1 MQVHIPHVDW
11 HRVFEDS
18 PSSYSYSIIS
28 KGYDRYYLG
37 NGLEVFMV
45 DNPAHAHDA
54 MMRLRASM
62 RVGARVWM
70 CVQACVGVCR
80 HSCVYECTRACV
92 LYVFMR
98 VMYTFLHVMC
108 ACVLTIISVHAGV
121 HACICMG
128 AYCLYRAH
136 SNE

>member
-70 CVQACVGVCR
+70 CVQACVCVCVCAGIHVCMSVLER
-80 HSCVYECTRACV
+80 VCYMFSCVSCTHFCMSCV
-92 LYVFMR
+92 
-98 VMYTFLHVMC
+98 HVC
-108 ACVLTIISVHAGV
+108 
-121 HACICMG
+121 
-128 AYCLYRAH
+128 
-136 SNE
+136 